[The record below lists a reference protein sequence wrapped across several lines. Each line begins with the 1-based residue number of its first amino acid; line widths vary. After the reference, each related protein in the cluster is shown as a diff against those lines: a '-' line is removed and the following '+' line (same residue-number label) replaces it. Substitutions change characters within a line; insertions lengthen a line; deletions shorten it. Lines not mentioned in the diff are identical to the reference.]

1 MMSLPARHYGYLAL
15 ELTSDGG
22 RTAIASQRS
31 RPPLQIF
38 GLQPADRYGGAYL
51 QIVNP
56 CGGLFEGDRAEV
68 EVSLQR
74 GAHLYLTTQAATK
87 IYPAEH
93 GEVTRQHIR
102 LRVASGAILE
112 YFPLPLIPF
121 ARALYVQ
128 ELTMQVE
135 SGGVCLVADVLAP
148 GRVARGEHFAYSM
161 VRSRVEGWVD
171 DQLALFEQMI
181 LQPGQNSYGG
191 LGLLDGKCYV
201 ASLCVLTS
209 QAFDRWIPEWNR
221 RLTEQYGECVGITA
235 LAHGGLMVRLLGH
248 TGQEVLRRLDA
259 AHQLIREE
267 GLGLPP
273 LQVYQSFA

>member
-1 MMSLPARHYGYLAL
+1 MSLPARHHGYLAL
-15 ELTSDGG
+15 ELACNDS

-38 GLQPADRYGGAYL
+38 GLQSADRYGGAYL

-56 CGGLFEGDRAEV
+56 CGGLFEGDSAEV

-74 GAHLYLTTQAATK
+74 GTHLYLTTQAATK

-121 ARALYVQ
+121 ARALYMQ

-135 SGGVCLVADVLAP
+135 SGGVCMVAEVLAP
-148 GRVARGEHFAYSM
+148 GRMARGESFAYHM
-161 VRSRVEGWVD
+161 VRSRVEGCVD
-171 DQLALFEQMI
+171 ARLALFEQMI
-181 LQPGQNSYGG
+181 LQPEQNSYTG
-191 LGLLDGKCYV
+191 LGVLDEKCYV
-201 ASLCVLTS
+201 ASLYVLTS
-209 QAFDRWIPEWNR
+209 QGVDRCKPEWNR
-221 RLTEQYGECVGITA
+221 RLTEQYGECIGITA
-235 LAHGGLMVRLLGH
+235 LAHGGLVVRLLGQ
-248 TGQEVLRRLDA
+248 TGQEVLKRLDA
-259 AHQLIREE
+259 AHRLIREE
-267 GLGLPP
+267 GLGLPQ
-273 LQVYQSFA
+273 LQVYQPFA